1 MLLLLLDSRNEI
13 GILVTNLQVTTIIL
27 LVNNP
32 HDQPPSDMS
41 RFIELSLTMQQDQFG
56 RLLPTFI
63 QVIDLTEQEES
74 EYWDLVSAVFEGRQ
88 VDSLTSRPSFES
100 ITSTSME
107 ASINKKVC
115 LQSSYYS
122 ESQLCLLQ
130 VVSESLL
137 KII

>member
-1 MLLLLLDSRNEI
+1 MI
-13 GILVTNLQVTTIIL
+13 K
-27 LVNNP
+27 
-32 HDQPPSDMS
+32 PPSDMS

>member
-1 MLLLLLDSRNEI
+1 MIKPS
-13 GILVTNLQVTTIIL
+13 
-27 LVNNP
+27 
-32 HDQPPSDMS
+32 SDMS

-88 VDSLTSRPSFES
+88 VDSVTSRPSFES

-122 ESQLCLLQ
+122 ESQLCLLL
-130 VVSESLL
+130 VSSKRIFVENYLMLFVSRLLVKLDSLNTS
-137 KII
+137 IC

>member
-1 MLLLLLDSRNEI
+1 
-13 GILVTNLQVTTIIL
+13 
-27 LVNNP
+27 
-32 HDQPPSDMS
+32 
-41 RFIELSLTMQQDQFG
+41 MQQDQFG

-88 VDSLTSRPSFES
+88 VDSLTSRPNFES

-122 ESQLCLLQ
+122 ESQLCLLL
-130 VVSESLL
+130 VSSKWIFVENYLMLFVSRLL
-137 KII
+137 V